1 MLIAVVGLIVIGP
14 ARLPETL
21 RTLGLWMGRLRR
33 SFVSVKT
40 EIEKEIGMDDIRR
53 QLHNEAVME
62 EMRKIEE
69 EVKSSVDPA
78 ISLNEGPP
86 LYSDDT
92 PPRSAEEKTE
102 SPTASTT
109 DEVDEETDAKT
120 DVATEEF
127 ETDQVTIAPP
137 VENVVPEPA
146 EATPAT
152 PLPRSEAE
160 LEALHE
166 ARQKRLKEA
175 DSS

>member
-1 MLIAVVGLIVIGP
+1 MDFLGWQELLLVAVVALIVIGP
-14 ARLPETL
+14 ERLPETL

-53 QLHNEAVME
+53 QLHNESVMA

-69 EVKSSVDPA
+69 EVKSSMDPA
-78 ISLNEGPP
+78 ISVTEGPP

-92 PPRSAEEKTE
+92 APR
-102 SPTASTT
+102 
-109 DEVDEETDAKT
+109 
-120 DVATEEF
+120 
-127 ETDQVTIAPP
+127 
-137 VENVVPEPA
+137 PEPA
-146 EATPAT
+146 TQTAAPTDENHKKDEKDQKGEAGEVDTEPSGVNAPEASLEDARP

-160 LEALHE
+160 LEAVHE
-166 ARQKRLKEA
+166 ARQKLKEA